1 MNNDRHILA
10 CIGRSIRAEHVSD
23 HAVWASR
30 RLAWPLAFLRTIEQ
44 HADAEPAEDR
54 SGAIGLDAQA
64 HPLLR
69 QTADDERSTRRLRA
83 FRVST
88 LPMR

>member
-30 RLAWPLAFLRTIEQ
+30 RLAGPPAFLRTIEQ
-44 HADAEPAEDR
+44 HADAEPAENR
-54 SGAIGLDAQA
+54 SGAMVLM
-64 HPLLR
+64 
-69 QTADDERSTRRLRA
+69 RRL
-83 FRVST
+83 T
-88 LPMR
+88 PC